1 MSIVNKVLILFLISL
16 SLMIFVSNKTN
27 TITQNALESLQ
38 VEKYIQVSK
47 ELFRYLSN
55 NDKEKLNKKLS
66 YLKYK
71 VIKKKKKY
79 FKKSQVLYDHTSKLS
94 SIQILKYE
102 DDEFLLYLSY
112 LDDDILLRDNT
123 LHDKF
128 EEKEFLNSLIVAD
141 ILILLVLLALIL
153 KMVLPLKNITK
164 NIKKFGEGKYTSRI
178 KYTSNDEIG
187 ELSNSFN
194 LMATNIEELIISRQ
208 RLLRDIGHELKTPI
222 SKSKLAI
229 EMIENSKYK
238 DILKRAT
245 MQMDDMTNELL
256 YLEKLNISNNALDM
270 NIFTV
275 ETLIS
280 ESLSKLLIDDESL
293 IDIKINT
300 NFSINADLNYLS
312 IALKN
317 IIDNAIKYSTSK
329 PIFIEITNNSILVKS
344 SGIKLEKSLDFY
356 CEAFTKEDSSRTKK
370 GYGLGLS
377 LVKRILNKHDF
388 ELNYFYE
395 KEFNIFEIKFK

>member
-16 SLMIFVSNKTN
+16 SLMIFVSHKTN

-38 VEKYIQVSK
+38 MEKYIQVSK
-47 ELFRYLSN
+47 ELYRYLSN

-71 VIKKKKKY
+71 IIKKKKKY
-79 FKKSQVLYDHTSKLS
+79 FKKSNILYNHTTKLS
-94 SIQILKYE
+94 SIKILKYE

-112 LDDDILLRDNT
+112 LDDDILVMDSTLR
-123 LHDKF
+123 DKF
-128 EEKEFLNSLIVAD
+128 EEKESLNSLIVAD

-178 KYTSNDEIG
+178 NYKSNDEIG

-194 LMATNIEELIISRQ
+194 FMASNIEELIISRQ

-222 SKSKLAI
+222 SKSKIAI

-238 DILKRAT
+238 DILRRAVI
-245 MQMDDMTNELL
+245 QMDDMTNELL
-256 YLEKLNISNNALDM
+256 YLEKLNINNNSLDKKNF
-270 NIFTV
+270 NI

-280 ESLSKLLIDDESL
+280 ESLSKLFIDDESL
-293 IDIKINT
+293 INIHIQK
-300 NFSINADLNYLS
+300 NFTINADLNYLT

-317 IIDNAIKYSTSK
+317 IIDNALKYTSTK
-329 PIFIEITNNSILVKS
+329 PIFIEVLNTSILVKS
-344 SGIKLEKSLDFY
+344 DGIKLKKSLSFY
-356 CEAFTKEDSSRTKK
+356 CEAFTKEDNSRTKK

-377 LVKRILNKHDF
+377 LVKRILDKHNF
-388 ELNYFYE
+388 ELIYYY
-395 KEFNIFEIKFK
+395 KENFNIFEIKF